1 MSDINEEKKHLGHQ
15 AEETDPLL
23 KAKNIFEKY
32 AKPVAILVAAVIV
45 VVGGWYSYKTFI
57 VAPNEEK
64 ASLSMYKAEEYF
76 RMDSSKLAL
85 NGDGVHK
92 GFIYI
97 INNFGGTKAG
107 NLAKY
112 YAGICYLKTGD
123 FNNAVKYLEGFSTSA
138 KQIQMMAYGTLAD
151 AYSEL
156 GKKED
161 AIKKYQEAATTFTND
176 EVNSSEYLFRAA
188 ALSEIN
194 GNTQQ
199 AVELYKKLKSQFPN
213 TQHGRDADKYIHRL
227 SDETG
232 LTTK

>member
-1 MSDINEEKKHLGHQ
+1 LGHHH
-15 AEETDPLL
+15 EETDPLL
-23 KAKNIFEKY
+23 KAKSIWQQY
-32 AKPVAILVAAVIV
+32 SKPVAIFIAAFIVI
-45 VVGGWYSYKTFI
+45 VGGWYSYKTFI

-76 RMDSSKLAL
+76 RMDSLKFAL
-85 NGDGVHK
+85 NGDGTHK
-92 GFIYI
+92 GFLYV
-97 INNFGGTKAG
+97 INNYGGTKAG

-123 FNNAVKYLEGFSTSA
+123 FNNAVKNLEGFSTSA

-161 AIKKYQEAATTFTND
+161 AIKSYQKASETFTDD
-176 EVNSSEYLFRAA
+176 EVNASEYLFRAA
-188 ALSEIN
+188 LLSEVN
-194 GNTQQ
+194 GNSQQ
-199 AVELYKKLKSQFPN
+199 AIDLYKKLKAEFPN

-232 LTTK
+232 LTSK